1 MVYKYIFNK
10 KKNLKSNKLFL
21 LVATFFLLFIF
32 IFNYNFNTQ
41 TIIIPEYKGNYY
53 QIPRDKGGQKVFNT
67 DKKSLNSQVNVN
79 FENEFINIDEIN
91 FSIQFFTNSEF
102 SNVNN
107 FLSKLINSKES
118 IFKKDEFFIFTFHS
132 QVGVEYFLLYKN
144 FNTREKAYN
153 YCTKYLTKLEK
164 CLIVDVKQFKN

>member
-1 MVYKYIFNK
+1 MVYRYIFNK

-21 LVATFFLLFIF
+21 LVATFFLLLIF

-79 FENEFINIDEIN
+79 FENEFINIDKIN
-91 FSIQFFTNSEF
+91 YSIQFFTNSEF
-102 SNVNN
+102 ANVNN

-153 YCTKYLTKLEK
+153 YCAKYLTKLKK

>member
-91 FSIQFFTNSEF
+91 YSIQFFTNSEF

-153 YCTKYLTKLEK
+153 YCIKYLTKLDN
-164 CLIVDVKQFKN
+164 CLIVDVEKFKN

>member
-1 MVYKYIFNK
+1 MVNKYIFR
-10 KKNLKSNKLFL
+10 KKNNFKSNKLFL
-21 LVATFFLLFIF
+21 LVATLFLLFIF

-41 TIIIPEYKGNYY
+41 TIIIPEYKGDYY
-53 QIPRDKGGQKVFNT
+53 QIPREKGGQKVFNT
-67 DKKSLNSQVNVN
+67 DKKSLNSQSNVV
-79 FENEFINIDEIN
+79 FENDIINIDEIN
-91 FSIQFFTNSEF
+91 YSIQFFTNSEF
-102 SNVNN
+102 SVVNN
-107 FLSKLINSKES
+107 FLSKLVINKES

-164 CLIVDVKQFKN
+164 CLIVDVKQYKN

>member
-1 MVYKYIFNK
+1 MVSKYIFNK
-10 KKNLKSNKLFL
+10 KNKLKKNKLFL

-53 QIPRDKGGQKVFNT
+53 KIPKDKGGQKVFNT
-67 DKKSLNSQVNVN
+67 DKKSLNSQTNVIL
-79 FENEFINIDEIN
+79 ENDYINIDELYY
-91 FSIQFFTNSEF
+91 SIQFFTNSEF

-107 FLSKLINSKES
+107 FLSKLVIKDKS
-118 IFKKDEFFIFTFHS
+118 IFTKDEFFILTFHS
-132 QVGVEYFLLYKN
+132 PVGIEYFLLYKN
-144 FNTREKAYN
+144 FKTREKAYN

>member
-10 KKNLKSNKLFL
+10 KKNLKSNKLFFI
-21 LVATFFLLFIF
+21 VATIFLLIIF

-67 DKKSLNSQVNVN
+67 DKKSLNSQANVI
-79 FENEFINIDEIN
+79 FENDFINIDEIN
-91 FSIQFFTNSEF
+91 YSIQFFTNSEF

-107 FLSKLINSKES
+107 FLSKLIISKES
-118 IFKKDEFFIFTFHS
+118 IFKKDEFFILTFHS